1 MLAETANNVID
12 ALSEK
17 EYTRLLQMRGLEPK
31 PKKAKRKKLI
41 TKPQANEYVRHYLK
55 I

>member
-41 TKPQANEYVRHYLK
+41 SPTQATEYLYRTLP
-55 I
+55 